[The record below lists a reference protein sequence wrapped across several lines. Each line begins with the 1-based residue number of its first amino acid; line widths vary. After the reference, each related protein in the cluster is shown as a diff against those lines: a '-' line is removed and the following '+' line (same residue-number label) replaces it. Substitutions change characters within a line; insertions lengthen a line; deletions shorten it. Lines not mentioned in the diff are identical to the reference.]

1 MAVWGRSCVKSLKEA
16 AAELMIDKGMP
27 AYYFNALPEIRI
39 TGMRNLVLESHRG
52 VRAFAEDSVL
62 VETCEGLLH
71 IRGQSLVMKSMTLG
85 ELNLQGKIFAL
96 ELIDSH
102 AK

>member
-1 MAVWGRSCVKSLKEA
+1 MKSLKEA

-27 AYYFNALPEIRI
+27 AGFVNSLPEIRI
-39 TGMRNLVLESHRG
+39 TGMRELVLESHRG
-52 VRAFAEDSVL
+52 VRAFAEDGVL

-71 IRGQSLVMKSMTLG
+71 IRGQSLVMKSMTLR

-96 ELIDSH
+96 ELIDNR